1 MGKYSPNLQRWF
13 DYQKSGKSR
22 EALAEMLH
30 DDVVFISPVV
40 HTPQEGKAITLAYLT
55 AAGGTLG
62 AEKNED
68 GSARE
73 TFRNTRV
80 FDCGSRAVIEFET
93 EMDGILVNG
102 VDMIEWDE
110 NGKITEFK
118 VMVRPLKAMQ
128 KVHADMAAMLAKMQ
142 AGAPK

>member
-1 MGKYSPNLQRWF
+1 
-13 DYQKSGKSR
+13 
-22 EALAEMLH
+22 MLH
-30 DDVVFISPVV
+30 DNVVFISPVV

-62 AEKNED
+62 AEKNHD
-68 GSARE
+68 GSERK

-80 FDCGSRAVIEFET
+80 FDCGERAVIEFET

-102 VDMIEWDE
+102 VDMIEWDAD
-110 NGKITEFK
+110 GKITEFK

-128 KVHADMAAMLAKMQ
+128 KVPCGYGRYAGKNAIRRARSDRQSAAH
-142 AGAPK
+142 